1 MAYVVV
7 KGNIKIKY
15 PGSIANEFNN
25 DFYINVGPKLAN
37 AIDNSKITGS
47 FSDYLADIDRSNS
60 IDMYVLPTSVKE
72 IINIVSKFQNKTSV
86 DCCDIV

>member
-1 MAYVVV
+1 MRIWNVKVAYVVV

-47 FSDYLADIDRSNS
+47 FWSDKRL
-60 IDMYVLPTSVKE
+60 
-72 IINIVSKFQNKTSV
+72 V
-86 DCCDIV
+86 DACAFKMPKWLIGENMQ